1 MKLET
6 LENTN
11 AGKGYA
17 IRLDTAEVVSRCPM
31 TGLPDYYRVIITY
44 EPDATLVELKSLK
57 LYFVEFLD
65 RRTIHEDLL
74 NTVVDDFVE
83 AVSPKWVHV
92 LVTANVRGD
101 DARKGM
107 TLPRYVSPR
116 YCFRRASRRS
126 QGACEHR
133 REVEGAC
140 GRAYSRS
147 SRSTKRAVDQ
157 RAPASANGRRWGPA
171 GGPIPGLRS

>member
-17 IRLDTAEVVSRCPM
+17 IRLETAEVVSRCPM

-44 EPDATLVELKSLK
+44 EPGASLVELKSLK

-65 RRTIHEDLL
+65 MRTIHEDLL
-74 NTVVDDFVE
+74 NTVVDDFID

-92 LVTANVRGD
+92 LVTANVRG
-101 DARKGM
+101 GIE
-107 TLPRYVSPR
+107 
-116 YCFRRASRRS
+116 ASLSRFWS
-126 QGACEHR
+126 ADEGDEIGTA
-133 REVEGAC
+133 VEMMLE
-140 GRAYSRS
+140 R
-147 SRSTKRAVDQ
+147 D
-157 RAPASANGRRWGPA
+157 
-171 GGPIPGLRS
+171 